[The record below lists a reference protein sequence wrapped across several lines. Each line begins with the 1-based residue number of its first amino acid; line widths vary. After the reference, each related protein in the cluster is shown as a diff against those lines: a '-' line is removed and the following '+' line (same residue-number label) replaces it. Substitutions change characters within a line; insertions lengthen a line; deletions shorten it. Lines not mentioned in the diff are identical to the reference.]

1 MTSKNRNTVFYAS
14 GHILVPV
21 LIALVAASLVFG
33 LAWNLLASRS
43 GQSTARENTSQP
55 SQSDVSQGS
64 RQNVVNTSQ
73 PSQPDVSRGS
83 RQDVVNTSLYSL
95 TLNYQ
100 SGFIPKPVAQG
111 GSLARFAKGLLLID
125 GDGRFYYIDTPSAA
139 TDTVARA
146 LSYRA
151 PLNGAELDA
160 ADIPGLRRDFFGVLD
175 LGVFEIDG
183 EPRVFVSHHY
193 WKPAERCFVIR
204 VSQLNLSA
212 ETLFADE
219 SDDDWS
225 RVFETS
231 PCLPVKELGHVFMG
245 QESGGRLALLDANTL
260 LMTVGDLQFDGT
272 LAEEM
277 YAQDPAA
284 SYGKSLL
291 IDLASGAS
299 EVFTMGHR
307 NPQGLYVAPD
317 GRIWSTEHGPK
328 GGDELNLLQAGNN
341 YGWPIVTYG
350 TQYRSNTWPR
360 NPSQGRHDGYVK
372 SVFAWVPSIGIAN
385 VIGVEK
391 DLFPAWQGDLLIAS
405 LRDMTLYRVRVDGQ
419 HVSLVEPIPLGVRA
433 RDLVEAD
440 DGRIYIWAGQQTLIT
455 VGLADASNDSKLAF
469 RVECAGCHSTRADQ
483 LYAIGPQINV
493 AFEAPVAATEYP
505 YSDALIALG
514 GNWDAERLDAF
525 LENPAAFAP
534 GTSMQTGGVPDP
546 ERRLAIIEHMKWLK
560 SR

>member
-43 GQSTARENTSQP
+43 GQSTARENASQP
-55 SQSDVSQGS
+55 SQSDVSRGS

-73 PSQPDVSRGS
+73 PAQSDVGRGS

-225 RVFETS
+225 TVFETS

-245 QESGGRLALLDANTL
+245 QEA
-260 LMTVGDLQFDGT
+260 
-272 LAEEM
+272 
-277 YAQDPAA
+277 
-284 SYGKSLL
+284 
-291 IDLASGAS
+291 
-299 EVFTMGHR
+299 
-307 NPQGLYVAPD
+307 
-317 GRIWSTEHGPK
+317 
-328 GGDELNLLQAGNN
+328 
-341 YGWPIVTYG
+341 
-350 TQYRSNTWPR
+350 
-360 NPSQGRHDGYVK
+360 
-372 SVFAWVPSIGIAN
+372 
-385 VIGVEK
+385 
-391 DLFPAWQGDLLIAS
+391 
-405 LRDMTLYRVRVDGQ
+405 
-419 HVSLVEPIPLGVRA
+419 
-433 RDLVEAD
+433 
-440 DGRIYIWAGQQTLIT
+440 
-455 VGLADASNDSKLAF
+455 
-469 RVECAGCHSTRADQ
+469 
-483 LYAIGPQINV
+483 
-493 AFEAPVAATEYP
+493 
-505 YSDALIALG
+505 
-514 GNWDAERLDAF
+514 
-525 LENPAAFAP
+525 
-534 GTSMQTGGVPDP
+534 
-546 ERRLAIIEHMKWLK
+546 
-560 SR
+560 